1 MHGGECPGF
10 IPVPQFVLQARRR
23 FADEGFHDSM
33 ISNNPLAVELETEN
47 DAPWEF
53 FNPTFSS
60 LPSI

>member
-1 MHGGECPGF
+1 MVTNASASF
-10 IPVPQFVLQARRR
+10 PVPQFILRARRL

-47 DAPWEF
+47 DAAWEF
-53 FNPTFSS
+53 FYPTFSS